1 MAKSSKRNGKAG
13 TKGRRVEPRLFD
25 DEDDGVSL
33 KGPGRRNPKAAG
45 RSWKWRLFK
54 VAVTLGFWSFA
65 VAVIGFTYIWF
76 SLDQRG
82 LFQIPKR
89 EPGIMMLASNGSVL
103 AQEGAFFGDAAKIS
117 QLPDYVP
124 GNWLILAA
132 SPKKAP

>member
-1 MAKSSKRNGKAG
+1 MAKSSKRNGKTG
-13 TKGRRVEPRLFD
+13 NKTRRVEPRLFD
-25 DEDDGVSL
+25 DDDEGVSL
-33 KGPGRRNPKAAG
+33 KGPGRRNPKTTG

-54 VAVTLGFWSFA
+54 VAATFGFWSFA
-65 VAVIGFTYIWF
+65 IAVVGFTYIWF

-124 GNWLILAA
+124 N
-132 SPKKAP
+132 S